1 MYLEESEWYQQWL
14 SLLDQGMWW
23 PADDG
28 NCGYFVYTDYE
39 YIYALLTDVSGQ
51 YVYACAPEQDC
62 GNTGDVY
69 PNAWLFNEMVKV
81 CGFKIPLY
89 NEDELFWIPGQDQS
103 EAEFLTAPLD
113 LSAAYRKGN
122 QIMNLNLERFSQ
134 MFEDSILNQR
144 QQALDFSTYQFNK
157 VKMDTK
163 QQFQNNCGYW
173 NPSPE
178 AVDLSY
184 HGANHNSANLNSRGV
199 KELLSQKVSISF
211 WLLPQPQIH
220 LPRVSTAA
228 ISLNRDDVH
237 PLAWQVKHI
246 DDVQM
251 RSGEREYSMERSSP
265 IDPLRK
271 YPLFY
276 PQLLAKVQI
285 QNQPKI
291 ELFQGRLMPK
301 MLHTQD
307 KFKAN

>member
-144 QQALDFSTYQFNK
+144 QQALDFPLINLIRLRWI
-157 VKMDTK
+157 
-163 QQFQNNCGYW
+163 QNN
-173 NPSPE
+173 
-178 AVDLSY
+178 
-184 HGANHNSANLNSRGV
+184 
-199 KELLSQKVSISF
+199 
-211 WLLPQPQIH
+211 
-220 LPRVSTAA
+220 
-228 ISLNRDDVH
+228 
-237 PLAWQVKHI
+237 
-246 DDVQM
+246 
-251 RSGEREYSMERSSP
+251 SSKT
-265 IDPLRK
+265 IVGTGILLRK
-271 YPLFY
+271 
-276 PQLLAKVQI
+276 LLTSHIMVPTTTVQI
-285 QNQPKI
+285 SI
-291 ELFQGRLMPK
+291 AEE
-301 MLHTQD
+301 
-307 KFKAN
+307 